1 MPPAKAP
8 VGTADSAGLSESGLA
23 VGTAPHRGQVQG
35 GQWGSAKTYST
46 RGTEEREARVGKLL

>member
-35 GQWGSAKTYST
+35 GHWGSAKTYST
-46 RGTEEREARVGKLL
+46 RGD